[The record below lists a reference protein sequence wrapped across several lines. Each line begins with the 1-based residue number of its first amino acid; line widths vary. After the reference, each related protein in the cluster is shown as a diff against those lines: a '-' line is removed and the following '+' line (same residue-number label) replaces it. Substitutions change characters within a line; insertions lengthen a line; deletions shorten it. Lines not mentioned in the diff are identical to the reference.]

1 MNAISRRLAAH
12 RAASAAR
19 TTSEGD
25 LPEDETDPNL
35 PEDEDCSGDPKPKGK
50 TKDKTM
56 TDIPKSEHEAALAKA
71 TTDAVAATNTRW
83 GAVLA
88 SEHYEG
94 RETLALNL
102 LGNAALSADDIT
114 AALAAA
120 PKASPVAATS
130 EVDAEAAAR
139 DEMKQAIAGG
149 AQNSTVDAGSGGT
162 SGATAASTDALWAKA
177 INRVCPTAAA

>member
-25 LPEDETDPNL
+25 LPDDETDPNL
-35 PEDEDCSGDPKPKGK
+35 PDEEDCSGDPKPKGK
-50 TKDKTM
+50 KKDKTM
-56 TDIPKSEHEAALAKA
+56 TDIPKTEHEAALAKA
-71 TTDAVAATNTRW
+71 TAEAVAATNTRW

-102 LGNAALSADDIT
+102 LGNAAMSADAIT

-120 PKASPVAATS
+120 PKAAPAA
-130 EVDAEAAAR
+130 EKIEGDPEAAGREEMKKALAEAGGNSSIDAR
-139 DEMKQAIAGG
+139 
-149 AQNSTVDAGSGGT
+149 SGGN
-162 SGATAASTDALWAKA
+162 SGAAAASTDALWAKA
-177 INRVCPTAAA
+177 ISRVCPTAAA

>member
-25 LPEDETDPNL
+25 LPDDETDPNL
-35 PEDEDCSGDPKPKGK
+35 PEEEDCSGDPKPKGK
-50 TKDKTM
+50 KKDNTM
-56 TDIPKSEHEAALAKA
+56 TDIPKAEHEAALAKA
-71 TTDAVAATNTRW
+71 ATDAAAATNARW

-102 LGNAALSADDIT
+102 LGNAAMSADAIT

-120 PKASPVAATS
+120 PKAAPEGSTT
-130 EVDAEAAAR
+130 EVDTEAAGR
-139 DEMKQAIAGG
+139 DEMKKALAEAAG
-149 AQNSTVDAGSGGT
+149 NSTVDAGSGGA
-162 SGATAASTDALWAKA
+162 SGSAAASTDALWAKA
-177 INRVCPTAAA
+177 INRVCPSASA